1 MFWVPLVNEALP
13 VIILP
18 APIENSSKATPAEA
32 KFYPAQSISS
42 YFASFVPG
50 YISVLKWRDD

>member
-18 APIENSSKATPAEA
+18 TPIENSSKATPAEA
-32 KFYPAQSISS
+32 KLDPA
-42 YFASFVPG
+42 
-50 YISVLKWRDD
+50 